1 MRSLLP
7 SILCCSFALTGCSYF
22 GYRKYP
28 KAEWASPELS
38 AKVKFPDSYE
48 SGVQLTGPMVTALDV
63 AMNDFLPPGT
73 ESHDTKDPVA
83 RCLALRQTFRVSVW
97 QPQDND
103 IVFIR
108 FTPDLSNC
116 APGALITDGGAEYAI
131 DGAGRILA
139 RQ

>member
-7 SILCCSFALTGCSYF
+7 LMLCCSLAFPGCAYF

-28 KAEWASPELS
+28 KAEWAPPELA

-48 SGVQLTGPMVTALDV
+48 SGVQLTGSMVVALDI

-73 ESHDTKDPVA
+73 EPHDKNDVVS

-103 IVFIR
+103 IFFVR

-131 DGAGRILA
+131 DGSGRILA
-139 RQ
+139 KQ